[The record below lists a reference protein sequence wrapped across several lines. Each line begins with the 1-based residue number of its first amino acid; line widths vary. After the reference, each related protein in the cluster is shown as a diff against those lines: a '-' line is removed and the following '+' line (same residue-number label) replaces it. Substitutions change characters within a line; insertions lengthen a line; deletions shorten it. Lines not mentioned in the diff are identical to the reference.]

1 MSNGNKAPTRLPRL
15 PLNPLRK
22 EITMST
28 TARCLAQ
35 AALALALCC
44 AGSAHAQASGAFEFI
59 TAAEA
64 QQTAAAER
72 NAPPEVRM
80 RNMPVP
86 KTNVPGIRVLSPT
99 SSSTPVAA
107 PLRIE
112 LAFTP
117 VPGTRI
123 VPSSFRVLYGL
134 LKIDLTDRLR
144 KHATV
149 TESGVVV
156 DRAVVPDGQH
166 RLILQVADDQ
176 GNTAEQELRIRVG
189 AAS

>member
-1 MSNGNKAPTRLPRL
+1 MNHPVRRH
-15 PLNPLRK
+15 
-22 EITMST
+22 
-28 TARCLAQ
+28 
-35 AALALALCC
+35 LALAAVTL
-44 AGSAHAQASGAFEFI
+44 AMLWTSPVHAQVPGGFDLI

-64 QQTAAAER
+64 QQEAKAER
-72 NAPPEVRM
+72 EAPPVIRSRQVPTPRPNAPGIHVLTP
-80 RNMPVP
+80 NA
-86 KTNVPGIRVLSPT
+86 PG
-99 SSSTPVAA
+99 TPVAA

-112 LAFTP
+112 VAFTP
-117 VPGTRI
+117 TPGTRI
-123 VPSSFRVLYGL
+123 VPSTFRVLYGL
-134 LKIDLTDRLR
+134 LKIDLTERLR
-144 KHATV
+144 QHATV

>member
-1 MSNGNKAPTRLPRL
+1 MNKSVWSLAAAGVVLSL
-15 PLNPLRK
+15 LWAG
-22 EITMST
+22 E
-28 TARCLAQ
+28 AQ
-35 AALALALCC
+35 AQ
-44 AGSAHAQASGAFEFI
+44 AQAQAGGAFDLI

-64 QQTAAAER
+64 RQTAKAELE
-72 NAPPEVRM
+72 APPEIRPRQAVG
-80 RNMPVP
+80 P
-86 KTNVPGIRVLSPT
+86 KANAPGIRVISPT
-99 SSSTPVAA
+99 ASGTAVAA

-112 LAFTP
+112 VAFTP
-117 VPGTRI
+117 TPGTRI

>member
-1 MSNGNKAPTRLPRL
+1 MNKSVWSLAAAGVALSML
-15 PLNPLRK
+15 W
-22 EITMST
+22 
-28 TARCLAQ
+28 AGAAQ
-35 AALALALCC
+35 AQTQTQ
-44 AGSAHAQASGAFEFI
+44 AGGAFDLI

-64 QQTAAAER
+64 QQTAKAELD
-72 NAPPEVRM
+72 APPEIRTRQVV
-80 RNMPVP
+80 VP
-86 KTNVPGIRVLSPT
+86 KPNAPGIRVISPAA
-99 SSSTPVAA
+99 SGAAVAA
-107 PLRIE
+107 PLRLE
-112 LAFTP
+112 VAFTP
-117 VPGTRI
+117 TPGTRI

-144 KHATV
+144 RHATV

>member
-1 MSNGNKAPTRLPRL
+1 MSKSVWSLAAAGVVLSMLWAG
-15 PLNPLRK
+15 
-22 EITMST
+22 
-28 TARCLAQ
+28 AAQ
-35 AALALALCC
+35 A
-44 AGSAHAQASGAFEFI
+44 QTSGAFDLI
-59 TAAEA
+59 TPAEA
-64 QQTAAAER
+64 QRTAKAELD
-72 NAPPEVRM
+72 APPEIRTRQIVVSKP
-80 RNMPVP
+80 NAPV
-86 KTNVPGIRVLSPT
+86 IRVISPT
-99 SSSTPVAA
+99 APGVAVAA

-112 LAFTP
+112 VAFTP
-117 VPGTRI
+117 TPGARI

-144 KHATV
+144 RNATD
-149 TESGVVV
+149 TENGVIV

>member
-1 MSNGNKAPTRLPRL
+1 MSK
-15 PLNPLRK
+15 
-22 EITMST
+22 S
-28 TARCLAQ
+28 ARGLAAASVWLSMLWAGAALAQ
-35 AALALALCC
+35 AP
-44 AGSAHAQASGAFEFI
+44 AQAGGGAFDLI

-64 QQTAAAER
+64 QQTAKAELE
-72 NAPPEVRM
+72 APPEIRTRQV
-80 RNMPVP
+80 VIP
-86 KTNVPGIRVLSPT
+86 KPNAPGIRVISPAAAAT
-99 SSSTPVAA
+99 TVAA

-112 LAFTP
+112 VAFTP
-117 VPGTRI
+117 TPGTRI

-144 KHATV
+144 RHATV

>member
-1 MSNGNKAPTRLPRL
+1 MNQS
-15 PLNPLRK
+15 LRG
-22 EITMST
+22 
-28 TARCLAQ
+28 LAV
-35 AALALALCC
+35 AALAVAMLAML
-44 AGSAHAQASGAFEFI
+44 AMSPGPAQAQGSGGFELI

-64 QQTAAAER
+64 RQAAKAELE
-72 NAPPEVRM
+72 APPEIRP
-80 RNMPVP
+80 RQVP
-86 KTNVPGIRVLSPT
+86 GPKGNVPGIRVLSPSAPGT
-99 SSSTPVAA
+99 VVAA

-112 LAFTP
+112 VAFTP
-117 VPGTRI
+117 TPGTRI

-134 LKIDLTDRLR
+134 LKIDLTERLR
-144 KHATV
+144 QHATV

>member
-1 MSNGNKAPTRLPRL
+1 MNLKPTPTL
-15 PLNPLRK
+15 
-22 EITMST
+22 
-28 TARCLAQ
+28 AR
-35 AALALALCC
+35 LALALLLT
-44 AGSAHAQASGAFEFI
+44 AAAAAHAQTAAGGFELI

-64 QQTAAAER
+64 QQAAKAEAE
-72 NAPPEVRM
+72 APPEIRPRQVV
-80 RNMPVP
+80 VP
-86 KTNVPGIRVLSPT
+86 RGSVPSIKVLAPT
-99 SSSTPVAA
+99 TTAAPVAA

-112 LAFTP
+112 VAFTP
-117 VPGTRI
+117 TPGARI

-144 KHATV
+144 RHATV
-149 TESGVVV
+149 SETGVVV
-156 DRAVVPDGQH
+156 DKAVVPEGQH

>member
-1 MSNGNKAPTRLPRL
+1 MTHSVRHLAPVAVALAMWWSGPVF
-15 PLNPLRK
+15 
-22 EITMST
+22 
-28 TARCLAQ
+28 AQ
-35 AALALALCC
+35 AAGGFDL
-44 AGSAHAQASGAFEFI
+44 I

-64 QQTAAAER
+64 RQEARAELE
-72 NAPPEVRM
+72 APPVIRS
-80 RNMPVP
+80 RQVP
-86 KTNVPGIRVLSPT
+86 TPRPNAPGIRVLSPNAPG
-99 SSSTPVAA
+99 TPVAA

-117 VPGTRI
+117 TPGTRI
-123 VPSSFRVLYGL
+123 VPSTFRVLYGL
-134 LKIDLTDRLR
+134 LKIDLTERLR
-144 KHATV
+144 QHATV